1 MGDGSFLQKV
11 ADTLV
16 PFITTYGMQILGAI
30 IILIIGKI
38 VAGICAGIVQRMMTR
53 AKAEPAVAGFVAK
66 LVRYAILVFAVI
78 AALAKFG
85 VQTGSFIAVVAAA
98 GLAVGLA
105 LQGSLANF
113 AAGVLIMIFRPFKVG
128 DFIVAADSKG
138 VVQEIGI
145 FTTILHSPDN
155 QKLIIPNGA
164 ITGKTITNVNANE
177 TRRVDL
183 AASIGYAEDM
193 GKAKQVLEEML
204 AAHPKVL
211 KDPAPTVE
219 VVELA
224 DSSVNFVVRPWVNS
238 TDYWEVYFSVT
249 RAIKESLDGA
259 DVSIPFPQQDV
270 HLFQAAG

>member
-1 MGDGSFLQKV
+1 MEDLLQKV
-11 ADTLV
+11 MDALV
-16 PFITTYGMQILGAI
+16 PFITTYGVQVLGAI
-30 IILIIGKI
+30 IILIVGKI
-38 VAGICAGIVQRMMTR
+38 VAGICAKIVKNLMIK
-53 AKAEPAVAGFVAK
+53 AKAEVSIAVFVSA
-66 LVRYAILVFAVI
+66 LVRYAVIIFAFI

-85 VQTGSFIAVVAAA
+85 VNTGSFIAVIGAA

-105 LQGSLANF
+105 LQGALSNF
-113 AAGVLIMIFRPFKVG
+113 AAGVLLLIFKPFRVG
-128 DFIVAADSKG
+128 HFIDAAGAKG